1 MKSFIRALG
10 REAESRATALATNR
24 GGETATLYF
33 GGGTPSM
40 LSDTHLGRL
49 METLDRLVPVDKL
62 DEFSFEANPATF
74 TEKKVRFWRSLG
86 MTRVSLGV
94 QSLDSGILHLLGNGA
109 LILFIGTAGLL
120 ALYATGSGS
129 KLLRRDMLLGNI
141 TAEVRVKPCQPLLF
155 RDALCILP
163 CSNDLRLRVHF
174 TANIRVMPGRVQFI
188 IRYLTG

>member
-86 MTRVSLGV
+86 IHASPWVCNPWIPAS
-94 QSLDSGILHLLGNGA
+94 
-109 LILFIGTAGLL
+109 
-120 ALYATGSGS
+120 
-129 KLLRRDMLLGNI
+129 
-141 TAEVRVKPCQPLLF
+141 
-155 RDALCILP
+155 CI
-163 CSNDLRLRVHF
+163 CWG
-174 TANIRVMPGRVQFI
+174 ANIPRPR
-188 IRYLTG
+188 LCTPWKC